1 MYIEPQS
8 IVGENPIKIKCKR
21 IAEFYRTTF
30 LFEIFICMLYIF
42 TIVSF
47 YSILSIP

>member
-30 LFEIFICMLYIF
+30 LFEMFICMIYMYNCI
-42 TIVSF
+42 IAGIS
-47 YSILSIP
+47 